1 MAILPIEA
9 KFYLRKKRSNKQ
21 EFDGGY
27 MSKIQG
33 FILYRIWYGD
43 TLVYLGRTK
52 QPLQSRI
59 HGHLFKK
66 PMHRSIAINLVT
78 KIDYAEF
85 KTESDMNL
93 YEIYFINL
101 WKPPLNIDDK
111 CKDELTVNLPD
122 VEWNTFTTPLWSKWK
137 NEITAIDKEYEMKKQ
152 EKAAKIEMDRIM
164 SEKWHSGEIT
174 EEEYYRYI
182 DYENDNCSV
191 NIDDIFDS

>member
-1 MAILPIEA
+1 
-9 KFYLRKKRSNKQ
+9 
-21 EFDGGY
+21 

-78 KIDYAEF
+78 KIEYAEF
-85 KTESDMNL
+85 PTEADMNL

-122 VEWNTFTTPLWSKWK
+122 VGWNTFSTPLWDKWER
-137 NEITAIDKEYEMKKQ
+137 EITALDKEYRMKKQ
-152 EKAAKIEMDRIM
+152 ETAAKLEMDKIM
-164 SEKWHSGEIT
+164 RNKWRSGKIT
-174 EEEYYRYI
+174 EEEYDRYLGC
-182 DYENDNCSV
+182 ENDNNTS
-191 NIDDIFDS
+191 NIDEIFG